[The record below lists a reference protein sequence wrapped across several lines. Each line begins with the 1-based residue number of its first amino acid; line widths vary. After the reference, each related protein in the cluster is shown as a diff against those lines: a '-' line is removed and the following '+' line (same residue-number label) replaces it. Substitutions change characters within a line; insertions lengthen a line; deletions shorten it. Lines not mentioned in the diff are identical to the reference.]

1 MDNFYDINDFIVF
14 LFKKWKMIIIIMVL
28 GAVLFS
34 GNRAVSMIRS
44 YTAQDENTD
53 VVSSSDID
61 SEEPLWYKVQ
71 NIIEITPEQE
81 DQTPEMIIE
90 AYRKLS
96 GSSTVLN
103 GIYERWYE
111 SELEEYG
118 KRVEKLHEYG
128 YILDKEV
135 NYPYAL
141 RDFNTQF
148 LINNDDLNTATR
160 TQATYEERFIA
171 VGFKSTNET
180 LAREIADDY
189 TQELTAAVQ
198 KAVGEFSYEIVDQ
211 SLFYDLPA
219 ASSGTQTTRVLSS
232 SSSPAVVTVNQII
245 IQCVKGVIWGAVI
258 GAGVSIILAFLMYM
272 MTRKIYLLSDVRKFN
287 VSILG
292 TGFLQERGFIKIR
305 ACFHTALEGG
315 SWDDTGHKKLLKRI
329 AETAGTSNTVKDI
342 YVTGTCKTAYL
353 KKIAQ
358 ELNEISSSAEFHFV
372 EGIQTSGKAAGIARQ
387 ENTAF
392 ILLEKFGES
401 VKDNIEYELEELN
414 KLETNILGMIVLE

>member
-160 TQATYEERFIA
+160 TQATYEERFIS
-171 VGFKSTNET
+171 VGFKSTSET

-189 TQELTAAVQ
+189 TRELTAAVQ
-198 KAVGEFSYEIVDQ
+198 NAVGEFSYEIVDQ

-245 IQCVKGVIWGAVI
+245 IQCVKGVIWGAAI

-272 MTRKIYLLSDVRKFN
+272 MTKKIYLLSDVKKFN

-292 TGFLQERGFIKIR
+292 IGFLKERGFIKIR
-305 ACFHTALEGG
+305 ARFHTALEGG
-315 SWDDTGHKKLLKRI
+315 SWDETGHKKLLKRI
-329 AETAGTSNTVKDI
+329 AETAETSNTVKDL
-342 YVTGTCKTAYL
+342 YVTGTCKPAYL

-358 ELNEISSSAEFHFV
+358 ELNEISSSVTFHFV
-372 EGIQTSGKAAGIARQ
+372 EGIQTSGKAAAIARQ

-414 KLETNILGMIVLE
+414 KLETDILGMIVLE